1 MEMSGKIKSLAVQPW
16 EACHEWWD
24 AASQWWEGACTKP
37 PEEKFSPDLPPKMNV
52 ETWHLYII

>member
-1 MEMSGKIKSLAVQPW
+1 MEMSGKIKSLAVQPC

-37 PEEKFSPDLPPKMNV
+37 PVGEV
-52 ETWHLYII
+52 